1 MSARQTGDM
10 TSNHPTSPASGDHAG
25 HDRLVIA
32 ALAAGDAVGREREA
46 AQALISTCDAC
57 QLLHDDLRSITASI
71 RALAPVSVAV
81 DRDFRLTVAD
91 ARRLTRGGWFRRL
104 VRPFGEVRRS
114 VIQPAA
120 GALMALGLAAIV
132 LSGPSLMLFG
142 GASGAAPEA
151 ALSPSGASA
160 QDLASPSASGV
171 GAGAFD
177 GLGPPSE
184 TGAPNDAGAPNDD
197 GAPPPDGEGTKA
209 SREDSYRLE
218 AIGEQIPWPI
228 VGLALVLT
236 GGALLVLRRVALRV
250 R

>member
-10 TSNHPTSPASGDHAG
+10 TSNQPTASVSEGHAG
-25 HDRLVIA
+25 HDHIVIA
-32 ALAAGDAVGREREA
+32 AFASDDAVGHERNA

-57 QLLHDDLRSITASI
+57 QLLHDDLRAITAAV
-71 RALAPVSVAV
+71 RVLPPETAALN
-81 DRDFRLTVAD
+81 RDFRLTDAD
-91 ARRLTRGGWFRRL
+91 ARRLARGGWFGRL
-104 VRPFGEVRRS
+104 VRPFGQVRRS

-177 GLGPPSE
+177 GLGAPSG
-184 TGAPNDAGAPNDD
+184 TGVPSDAGAP
-197 GAPPPDGEGTKA
+197 PPSGEGGTKVA
-209 SREDSYRLE
+209 REDSYRLE

>member
-10 TSNHPTSPASGDHAG
+10 TSNQPTASVSEGHAG
-25 HDRLVIA
+25 HDHIVIA
-32 ALAAGDAVGREREA
+32 AFASDDAVGHERNA
-46 AQALISTCDAC
+46 AQTLISTCDAC
-57 QLLHDDLRSITASI
+57 QLLHDDLRAIMAAVRVLPPETA
-71 RALAPVSVAV
+71 ALN
-81 DRDFRLTVAD
+81 RDFRLTDAD
-91 ARRLTRGGWFRRL
+91 ARRLMRGGWFRRL
-104 VRPFGEVRRS
+104 VRPFGQVRRS

-151 ALSPSGASA
+151 ALSPSRGASA

-177 GLGPPSE
+177 GLGAPTE
-184 TGAPNDAGAPNDD
+184 TGAPNDA

-218 AIGEQIPWPI
+218 TIGEHMPWPI
-228 VGLALVLT
+228 VGLALLST

>member
-81 DRDFRLTVAD
+81 DRDFRLTADD
-91 ARRLTRGGWFRRL
+91 ARRLMRGGWFRRL

-151 ALSPSGASA
+151 ALSPSRGASA

-177 GLGPPSE
+177 GLGAPSG
-184 TGAPNDAGAPNDD
+184 TGVPSDAGAP
-197 GAPPPDGEGTKA
+197 PPSGEGGTKVA
-209 SREDSYRLE
+209 REDSYRLG

>member
-81 DRDFRLTVAD
+81 GRDFRLTADD

-114 VIQPAA
+114 AIQPAA
-120 GALMALGLAAIV
+120 GALMALGLAVIV
-132 LSGPSLMLFG
+132 WSGPSLLQFG
-142 GASGAAPEA
+142 GAAGAAPEA
-151 ALSPSGASA
+151 ALVPSRGVSA
-160 QDLASPSASGV
+160 QDLASPSASGA
-171 GAGAFD
+171 GAGEFG
-177 GLGPPSE
+177 GLGAPSG
-184 TGAPNDAGAPNDD
+184 TSVPSDAGTPSP
-197 GAPPPDGEGTKA
+197 GGEGGTKA
-209 SREDSYRLE
+209 AREDSYRLG
-218 AIGEQIPWPI
+218 AIAEQIPWPI